1 MHQGDIFL
9 ILKQQLAHF
18 FSFYQN
24 PSYDKLCIVSDK
36 IKIFIFATTLLTA
49 VSIRSVAQNHK
60 DTSNAQNKSVALAR
74 AVNSYSDAIGKHSN
88 IFTGIYYNDSYIGI
102 KDHPY
107 YNENTWTMGNIG
119 YDNQKYDSILIK
131 YDAYKDLLLV
141 KYIDKLGYIRP
152 VQLYSAKVENFEISG
167 HQFFYLASDSLP
179 DYISGFFDML
189 HSGNYASVLA
199 KRRKEIN
206 QTNTLTSLE
215 SRFVSK
221 DRLYVQ
227 IGQSFYEIKKRK
239 SILEVLSDR
248 KSEIKTFLK
257 RNKSRFKND
266 HEKELIEAVK
276 YYNSFLN
283 INGS

>member
-1 MHQGDIFL
+1 MHEGDNFFIS
-9 ILKQQLAHF
+9 KQRTVH
-18 FSFYQN
+18 SFPLCQN
-24 PSYDKLCIVSDK
+24 LLNDNICIVSNK
-36 IKIFIFATTLLTA
+36 LKIFIFASILLTTA
-49 VSIRSVAQNHK
+49 SFHSIAQNHT

-88 IFTGIYYNDSYIGI
+88 VFTGIFYNDSYVGI

-107 YNENTWTMGNIG
+107 YNENTWIMGNIG
-119 YDNQKYDSILIK
+119 YDNQKYDSIQIK

-152 VQLYSAKVENFEISG
+152 VQLYTAKVDNFEIYG
-167 HQFFYLASDSLP
+167 HHFFYLAGDSLP

-189 HSGNYASVLA
+189 HSGNYANVLA